1 MAGKSGFMK
10 DAFILFAI
18 TLISGIA
25 LGGVYEVTKGPIEQA
40 TIEANNKTY
49 RGVFP
54 EASSFEESS
63 DIDLEACNTELA
75 ASAFGGVGVEAVMV
89 AKDEAGSDLG
99 YVINSYS
106 NDSYGGK
113 VAISVG
119 IKDDGSIT
127 SIGFREISDTPGLG
141 LKAKEDPFRT
151 QYDGKTASE
160 LTVVKGGNAGD
171 AEINA
176 ISGATITSNAVTN
189 AVNAALYCNQNFIN

>member
-1 MAGKSGFMK
+1 M
-10 DAFILFAI
+10 
-18 TLISGIA
+18 
-25 LGGVYEVTKGPIEQA
+25 TKGPIEQA

-63 DIDLEACNTELA
+63 EINLEECNVQLA
-75 ASAFGGVGVEAVMV
+75 TTAFGGVGVENVMV
-89 AKDEAGSDLG
+89 AKDDAGSDLG
-99 YVINSYS
+99 YVVNSYS

-119 IKDDGSIT
+119 IKEDGSIT
-127 SIGFREISDTPGLG
+127 AIGFREISDTPGLG
-141 LKAKEDPFRT
+141 LKAKEDAFRT
-151 QYDGKTASE
+151 QYDGKNAAE

-176 ISGATITSNAVTN
+176 ISGATITSKAVTN
-189 AVNAALYCNQNFIN
+189 AVNAALYCKQNFID